1 MKVFKPPSRL
11 IDIHLI
17 NHDIARSITARQ
29 TRVHRGK
36 SVMHYADSDV
46 LAQKFGYPW
55 ESIRFV
61 SFRFLE
67 HIK

>member
-17 NHDIARSITARQ
+17 KYDIAKSIIAQQARAHVGS
-29 TRVHRGK
+29 T
-36 SVMHYADSDV
+36 VMLHSDADHSR
-46 LAQKFGYPW
+46 LIYGYPW